1 MNRQKGSLSDDKRR
15 EVQSMDIDSFTVFL
29 FRWLKDN
36 LDTDRISYKHNY
48 PIEYLGGDL
57 FPGGPRDPIS
67 DQDCFKLA
75 EAIANLEN
83 RGLVVR
89 VHNRMGSR
97 PAVILSCVGVK

>member
-48 PIEYLGGDL
+48 PIEYLGETYSLVDRGIPYQIKIVL
-57 FPGGPRDPIS
+57 SWR
-67 DQDCFKLA
+67 KLS
-75 EAIANLEN
+75 L
-83 RGLVVR
+83 
-89 VHNRMGSR
+89 
-97 PAVILSCVGVK
+97 ILKTEV